1 METRVP
7 LRRCRKSAW
16 LVVAAACLT
25 QVAQAQTVS
34 KDECIDA
41 NEAAQKLKRE
51 GALSQARAKL
61 QLCLR
66 PECPGPVRADC
77 AELSAAVDAAMPS
90 IVFDARDAHGVRLVN
105 VRVTMDGKPLAEQL
119 DGTPISVDPG
129 SHGFEFAAPGQ
140 PSTSEHVYFESGEKR
155 QMRVDLVDK
164 TGPLLIRLGLGTG
177 VVGVVAV
184 SLGAYWGLQA
194 KSTYNDAKAQCPDG
208 PTSCSAQGI
217 VGGQDAHD
225 QASRS
230 TVAFALGGVLLA
242 GGATMYWL
250 GSKMSVAPVTTGRA
264 DGGLVVSGVW

>member
-1 METRVP
+1 MEARVP
-7 LRRCRKSAW
+7 LTRCRKSAW
-16 LVVAAACLT
+16 LVLVGMCLT
-25 QVAQAQTVS
+25 PVAQAQTVS
-34 KDECIDA
+34 KDACIDA

-77 AELSAAVDAAMPS
+77 AELSAAVDAAMPT
-90 IVFDARDAHGVRLVN
+90 IVFDAHDARGVRLVN
-105 VRVTMDGKPLAEQL
+105 VRVTMDHQPLAEQL
-119 DGTPISVDPG
+119 DGTPLAVDPG
-129 SHGFEFAAPGQ
+129 SHAFEFTAPGQ
-140 PSTSEHVYFESGEKR
+140 PSTSEHLYFESGEKR
-155 QMRVDLVDK
+155 QMRVDLVNK
-164 TGPLLIRLGLGTG
+164 TGPLLIRVGIGAG
-177 VVGVVAV
+177 VVGAVAV

-194 KSTYNDAKAQCPDG
+194 KSTYDDAKAQCPDG
-208 PTSCSAQGI
+208 PSSCNVQGI

-250 GSKMSVAPVTTGRA
+250 GSKMSVAPMTTGHA
-264 DGGLVVSGVW
+264 DGGLAVSGVW